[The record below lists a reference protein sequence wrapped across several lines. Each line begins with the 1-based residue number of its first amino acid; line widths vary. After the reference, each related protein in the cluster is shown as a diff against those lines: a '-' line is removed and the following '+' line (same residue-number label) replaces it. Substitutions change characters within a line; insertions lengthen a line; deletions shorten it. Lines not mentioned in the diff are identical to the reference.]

1 MHNDL
6 NQNFDLRGRLGRG
19 PQSGLALHFAVAFG
33 FVLSMTFASICMAA
47 ETSPSAVE
55 QTKFFESQVR
65 PLLADNCFSC
75 HGEKKQKGGLRL
87 DSAAAL
93 LKGGKHGVVVT
104 PGKPGESKII
114 TAVSYK
120 DADLQM
126 PPDDQLSAA
135 QVTVLTEWVRL
146 GAPYPATA
154 GPVASAGAKKHRVI
168 TDADRRF
175 WSFQP
180 VKDPPVPA
188 FDAAADLEQWCR
200 NPIDRFVTA
209 KLRDQGLT
217 PAPEAD
223 RVTLIR
229 RATFDLHG
237 LPPTPAEVET
247 FVNDT
252 SPDAYQ
258 KLIDR
263 LLASARYG
271 ERWGRHWLDLVRY
284 AESDGFKQDAY
295 RPNAWPYRDYVIE
308 AFNADKPYNRFVTE
322 QLAGDETAPG
332 DPDALVATGYLRHGV
347 YEYNQR
353 DVPKQW
359 SQMLNDVTDVTAD
372 AFLGL
377 SMGCARCHDHKFDPI
392 LQTDYFRLQ
401 AFFTPML
408 PRDDLARASSGEQ
421 QQYESAKGHW
431 DDQTSAI
438 RAQMAPM
445 EQKAAEKTLGGA
457 FKKFQPEMQAIL
469 RKSPTQRTPFE
480 EQLAELAGR
489 QIVDP
494 SENAQPKITGSD
506 KDKYE
511 TLKQQLSHFDA
522 DRPKQ
527 LPRAMAMT
535 DVGPVAPPTTI
546 PDDPDH
552 PLEPGY
558 PVVLDSPSLALPPIS
573 ASATSTGRRTALA
586 KWLTDPANPLTS
598 RVMVNRVWQ
607 YHFGRGLVE
616 TSSDYGRLGT
626 PPTHPEMLDW
636 LACRFVEQGWSLKQL
651 HRLIMTSA
659 TYRQAAVRS
668 TPETARLKDPDDRW
682 LWRMTPRRLEAEQV
696 RDAMLAVSGELQTE
710 AGGAPTDPAS
720 ARRSVYTKVLR
731 NTRDALLDVFDSP
744 ETFGSVPV
752 RNVTTTANQALL
764 MINGDWPLKR
774 ASAFAARLRHDTGTS
789 DPATLVEAAYRLAYG
804 RRPDLTELKAAV
816 EFLQSGESKEK
827 LIDFCHVLLNSNEFL
842 YVD

>member
-1 MHNDL
+1 VAVCVAAL
-6 NQNFDLRGRLGRG
+6 LVSPRAGR
-19 PQSGLALHFAVAFG
+19 
-33 FVLSMTFASICMAA
+33 AA
-47 ETSPSAVE
+47 DTAPPK
-55 QTKFFESQVR
+55 QQQFFESQVR

-93 LKGGKHGVVVT
+93 LKGGKHGVVLT
-104 PGKPGESKII
+104 PGKPEESKII

-120 DADLQM
+120 DEDLQM

-135 QVTVLTEWVRL
+135 QVAVLTEWVQM
-146 GAPYPATA
+146 GAPYPASA
-154 GPVASAGAKKHRVI
+154 GPAVASAGAKKHRVI
-168 TDADRRF
+168 TDADRQF

-180 VKDPPVPA
+180 VKDPPVPVL
-188 FDAAADLEQWCR
+188 DGTADLDSWCR

-209 KLRDQGLT
+209 KLHEEGLT

-237 LPPTPAEVET
+237 LPPTPAEVEA
-247 FVNDT
+247 FVSDPA
-252 SPDAYQ
+252 PDAYE

-263 LLASARYG
+263 LLASPRYG

-295 RPNAWPYRDYVIE
+295 RPNAWPYRDYVIGS
-308 AFNADKPYNRFVTE
+308 FNDDKPYNRFVTE

-359 SQMLNDVTDVTAD
+359 SQMLNDETDVTAD
-372 AFLGL
+372 VFLGL

-401 AFFTPML
+401 AFFAPML
-408 PRDDLARASSGEQ
+408 PRDDLARASTAEQ
-421 QQYESAKGHW
+421 HQYESAKGHW
-431 DDQTSAI
+431 DQETADI

-445 EQKAAEKTLGGA
+445 EEKAAEKALGGA
-457 FKKFQPEMQAIL
+457 FNKFQPEMQAIL
-469 RKSPTQRTPFE
+469 RKSEKERTPFE

-489 QIVDP
+489 QVVDP
-494 SENAQPKITGSD
+494 SENAQPKIAGAD
-506 KDKYE
+506 KSKYE
-511 TLKQQLSHFDA
+511 SLKEQLSHFDA
-522 DRPKQ
+522 DRPKP

-535 DVGPVAPPTTI
+535 DVGPVGPPTTV

-558 PVVLDSPSLALPPIS
+558 PVVLESTALAIPPIVP
-573 ASATSTGRRTALA
+573 SATSTGRRTALA
-586 KWLTDPANPLTS
+586 QWLTDPANPLTT

-626 PPTHPEMLDW
+626 PPTHPELLDW
-636 LACRFVEQGWSLKQL
+636 LACRFVEHGWSLKQL

-659 TYRQAAVRS
+659 TYRQAALRS
-668 TPETARLKDPDDRW
+668 TPETARMKDPDDRW

-696 RDAMLAVSGELQTE
+696 RDAMLLVSGELQSE
-710 AGGAPTDPAS
+710 AGGPPTDPAS

-731 NTRDALLDVFDSP
+731 NTRDPLLDVFDSP
-744 ETFGSVPV
+744 ESFGSVPV
-752 RNVTTTANQALL
+752 RNVTTTATQALL

-774 ASAFAARLRHDTGTS
+774 AAAFATRLRHDMGTS
-789 DPATLVEAAYRLAYG
+789 DPATLAEAAYRLAYG
-804 RRPDLTELKAAV
+804 RRPGPQELDMAV
-816 EFLQSGESKEK
+816 AFLKSGDKQEK